1 MKHKVPVEK
10 GKSYEIEIRT
20 LGTSGEGVGRY
31 EDFTVFVPGAL
42 PGESVQA
49 AIDEVKKTY
58 AKAHLIKVLR
68 ASRDRV
74 VPACPIYENPTMSAP
89 SENILTPNGVP
100 QTVTLGRSVTTARM
114 VLMGSHPPS
123 VRVVW

>member
-10 GKSYEIEIRT
+10 GKSYEIAIRT

-49 AIDEVKKTY
+49 TIDEVKKTY
-58 AKAHLIKVLR
+58 AKGHLL
-68 ASRDRV
+68 
-74 VPACPIYENPTMSAP
+74 
-89 SENILTPNGVP
+89 
-100 QTVTLGRSVTTARM
+100 
-114 VLMGSHPPS
+114 
-123 VRVVW
+123 